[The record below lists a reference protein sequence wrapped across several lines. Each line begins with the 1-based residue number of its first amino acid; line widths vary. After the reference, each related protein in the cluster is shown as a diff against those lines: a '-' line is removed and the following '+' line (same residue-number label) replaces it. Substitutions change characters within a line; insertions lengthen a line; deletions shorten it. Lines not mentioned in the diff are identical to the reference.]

1 MAYLF
6 AIIVLLISYIV
17 YESVASRKE
26 REKLQLK
33 LMSKN
38 VEEYKIATEPEPE
51 PVIPQEE
58 LDEFEELENVSP
70 DTLLKAEDKTWFW

>member
-6 AIIVLLISYIV
+6 AIIVLLIIYIA
-17 YESVASRKE
+17 YESIASRRE

-38 VEEYKIATEPEPE
+38 VGEYKEATEPEPE
-51 PVIPQEE
+51 TVMPEEE
-58 LDEFEELENVSP
+58 LDEHEELENVSP
-70 DTLLKAEDKTWFW
+70 EDLLKAKDNI